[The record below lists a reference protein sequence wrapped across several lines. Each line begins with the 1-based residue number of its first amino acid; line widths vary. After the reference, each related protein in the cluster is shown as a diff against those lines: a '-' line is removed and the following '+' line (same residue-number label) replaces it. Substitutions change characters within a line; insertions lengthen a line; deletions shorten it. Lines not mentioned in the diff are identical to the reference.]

1 MNHALLLT
9 CDNKSIGVIRNPY
22 ERVVTE
28 YFYSFNYIGFDKWL
42 TDHAPKSQVELYKD
56 CDYIVNFNDWQQE
69 LKEFKLHP
77 KDTSIL
83 DDVKIIEDWRRW
95 YTIKSKTYV
104 AVLFKDDIMTYGYS
118 F

>member
-1 MNHALLLT
+1 MKLILK
-9 CDNKSIGVIRNPY
+9 DNKNKIGVVRNPY

-42 TDHAPKSQVELYKD
+42 TEFTPAPQVELYKN
-56 CDYIVNFNDWQQE
+56 CDIIINFNDWQKELQE
-69 LKEFKLHP
+69 LNLQP

-83 DDVKIIEDWRRW
+83 DDIKIITDWQRW
-95 YTIKSKTYV
+95 YTIKSKNYV
-104 AVLFKDDIMTYGYS
+104 AVLYKDDITTYGYT